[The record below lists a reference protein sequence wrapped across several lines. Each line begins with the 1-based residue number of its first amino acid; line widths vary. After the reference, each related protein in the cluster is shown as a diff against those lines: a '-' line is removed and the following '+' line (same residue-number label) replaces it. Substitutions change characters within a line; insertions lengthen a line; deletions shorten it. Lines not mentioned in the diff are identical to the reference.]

1 MPGDILTWIGIVGLL
16 GLSGVLLIFIFGF
29 WKGRE
34 VFDESI
40 ELRDISILI
49 PIRNENKL
57 HEQFIYLK
65 ELLSGTGIKVYW
77 VDDFSDALPLDFEKA
92 TQAEPGFKLI
102 QRQTGKPGKKYAI
115 AFGMRQI
122 KTEWVLMMDADT
134 RPQSGFFSKGAL
146 ATVSR
151 WKMIVLP
158 LIPDVSNKAFRI
170 FFDLEFIVL
179 QLVTHASAILGF
191 PLLANGAALMVKRA
205 EYLETLNIRRDFQIA
220 SGDDIFALFAFQSKF
235 GRESIGSAAHLIE
248 PFRVSFPSSLQALWR
263 QRLRWVS
270 KTGQVKNTYYLIVSL
285 LVVLANLSFV
295 GLAAYFLW
303 NPGKGIVAWAVL
315 AYLISSLSFLFVA
328 ISFAKRW
335 RLTPYLIPAIFV
347 YPFYLSALLLASAIV
362 KPKWK

>member
-1 MPGDILTWIGIVGLL
+1 LPGDILTWIGIVGLL
-16 GLSGVLLIFIFGF
+16 GLSVVLLIFIFGF

-34 VFDESI
+34 VLDASI
-40 ELRDISILI
+40 EYRDVSILI
-49 PIRNENKL
+49 PFRNENKI
-57 HEQFIYLK
+57 HDQFIYLK

-77 VDDFSDALPLDFEKA
+77 VDDFSDNLPLVFEKA
-92 TQAEPGFKLI
+92 TETEPDFKLI
-102 QRQTGKPGKKYAI
+102 QRQTGKPGKKEAI

-122 KTEWVLMMDADT
+122 NTEWVLMMDADT

-146 ATVSR
+146 AIASR
-151 WKMIVLP
+151 WKMILLP
-158 LIPDVSNKAFRI
+158 LFPDVSNKTFRI

-179 QLVTHASAILGF
+179 QLVTHASAILGY
-191 PLLANGAALMVKRA
+191 PLLANGAALLVKRA
-205 EYLETLNIRRDFQIA
+205 DYLETLDARRDFHIA
-220 SGDDIFALFAFQSKF
+220 SGDDLFALFAFLSKF
-235 GRESIGSAAHLIE
+235 GRRSIGSAAHLIE

-270 KTGQVKNTYYLIVSL
+270 KTGQVKSTYYLIVSF
-285 LVVLANLSFV
+285 LVVLANLSFI
-295 GLAAYFLW
+295 GLATYFLCK
-303 NPGKGIVAWAVL
+303 PGKAMVAWALL
-315 AYLISSLSFLFVA
+315 AYLISSVSFLFVA